1 MKRVVVIT
9 GGGGGL
15 GRALAR
21 GAAAAGDLAVAIG
34 RNRDA
39 LIETG
44 QGLDPAHYTY
54 RMADV
59 SDFAAL
65 EAAIADVAAGY
76 GRIDGL
82 FANAAV
88 YPRTLVADQTVA
100 EFMDA
105 LTVNVG
111 GVFAACR
118 AVLPSMMRTGHGR
131 IMVVGSLAD
140 RRPIH
145 ASAAY
150 SASKGALHALTKAIA
165 VEVGPDYPDILVN
178 EWVPGS
184 LKTGMGIAD
193 GIEPEVSARWG
204 LAMLDLPPGGPTGE
218 LFRRDKLDTPPLSL
232 KQRIKRK
239 IGLG

>member
-1 MKRVVVIT
+1 MNRVVVIT
-9 GGGGGL
+9 GGGAGL

-21 GAAAAGDLAVAIG
+21 GAVAAGDRAIAIG
-34 RNRDA
+34 RNADA

-44 QGLDPAHYTY
+44 QGLDPALYAY
-54 RMADV
+54 RVADV
-59 SDFAAL
+59 ADFAAL
-65 EAAIADVAAGY
+65 EAAIAGIAAEY

-88 YPRTLVADQTVA
+88 YPRTLIADQSA
-100 EFMDA
+100 DEFMRT

-118 AVLPSMMRTGHGR
+118 AALRPMMRMAHGR
-131 IMVVGSLAD
+131 IIILGSLAD

-145 ASAAY
+145 AAAAY
-150 SASKGALHALTKAIA
+150 SVSKGALHSLTKALA

-178 EWVPGS
+178 EWVPGA
-184 LKTGMGIAD
+184 LKTAMGLPD
-193 GIEPEVSARWG
+193 GLDPETSARWG
-204 LAMLDLPPGGPTGE
+204 LALLDLPAGGPSGE
-218 LFRRDKLDTPPLSL
+218 LFIRDRMDTPPLSF
-232 KQRIKRK
+232 KQKIKRR